1 MTAHTEIR
9 VPVLAFLIA
18 VLVLLVVTT
27 VASMPAASRDDSGLL
42 PSGEP
47 QVAPVP
53 PVVAG
58 SASAPSASRP

>member
-1 MTAHTEIR
+1 MTPHTEIR
-9 VPVLAFLIA
+9 VPVLAFLVV

-27 VASMPAASRDDSGLL
+27 AASMPHALRDDPGLV

-53 PVVAG
+53 PVVTG
-58 SASAPSASRP
+58 PASAPRASRP